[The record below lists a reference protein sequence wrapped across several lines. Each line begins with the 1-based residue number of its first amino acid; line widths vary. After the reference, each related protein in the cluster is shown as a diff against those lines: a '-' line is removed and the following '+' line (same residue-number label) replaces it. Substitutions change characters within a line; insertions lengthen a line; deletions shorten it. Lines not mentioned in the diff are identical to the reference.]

1 MASKSKAFAQ
11 IKGSGGM
18 KEGERTRSHQ
28 NELMMLKEII
38 EEHVHLKRRVLDKI
52 RSHIKAADNNIFD
65 ETQKKSQ
72 SKKT

>member
-1 MASKSKAFAQ
+1 MASKSNGSAQ
-11 IKGSGGM
+11 NKGSVGK

-28 NELMMLKEII
+28 NELVMLKEII

-52 RSHIKAADNNIFD
+52 RSHIKMADSNIFD
-65 ETQKKSQ
+65 DAQKKSQ